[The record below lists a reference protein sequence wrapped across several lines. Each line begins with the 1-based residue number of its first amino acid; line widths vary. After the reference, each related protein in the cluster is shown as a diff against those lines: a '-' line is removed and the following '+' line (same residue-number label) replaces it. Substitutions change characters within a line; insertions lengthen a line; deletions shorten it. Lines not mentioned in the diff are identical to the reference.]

1 MPPALAGALAAGLL
15 GAALGSPAAAAGAL
29 ARSATTSTPKSESSA
44 LWATVDICNAPHH
57 PDTIGIRGSMPGD
70 GHAHDAM
77 YMRFLVQSLDA
88 TTHTWADIGRSADS
102 GFVLVGSAA
111 LTRQAGRSFEFKPTA
126 TTYTLRGLVEFQWH
140 RAGRTIRVMSLPTT
154 GGHTSLA
161 GAEPKGFS
169 AATCALP

>member
-1 MPPALAGALAAGLL
+1 MHVARWRETAAGASLLAAGVLC
-15 GAALGSPAAAAGAL
+15 AATAGLAA
-29 ARSATTSTPKSESSA
+29 PQKKSNE
-44 LWATVDICNAPHH
+44 LWATVDLCNTAKH

-77 YMRFLVQSLDA
+77 YMRFLVQNLDA

-126 TTYTLRGLVEFQWH
+126 TPYTLRGMVEFQWH
-140 RAGRTIRVMSLPTT
+140 HADRTVRVVTLPTT
-154 GGHTSLA
+154 ADRTSLA
-161 GAEPKGFS
+161 GSEPQGFS
-169 AATCALP
+169 AATCVLP